1 MQHETS
7 PFYPSRDAD
16 AGLEE
21 DRRAFL
27 DRAAVSLGLPALFY
41 GSLRDPGVFEA
52 VVGRPLEACQWE
64 RAAIRGYRLG
74 IANAGTGYPGLF
86 PDTSGRAAL
95 DCVLVHDL
103 GRFDQTLVAWYEWD
117 EYSLHSIPLADGRHA
132 QAFVPDLD
140 AIRREYG
147 DFEIEPWSF
156 DAWRH
161 GGADRAVATARQWMA
176 QRPDSA
182 ALARAGFFGLQECPA
197 GAGAA
202 G

>member
-1 MQHETS
+1 MQRETS

-27 DRAAVSLGLPALFY
+27 ERAVVSLGLPALFY
-41 GSLRDPGVFEA
+41 GSLRDPKVFEA
-52 VVGRPLEACQWE
+52 VVGRPFEACDWQ
-64 RAAIRGYRLG
+64 RVAIRGFRLG
-74 IANAGTGYPGLF
+74 IANAGTGCPGLF
-86 PDTSGRAAL
+86 PGTPGEAEL
-95 DCVLVHDL
+95 DCLIVHDL
-103 GRFDQTLVAWYEWD
+103 NRFEQTLVAWYEWD
-117 EYSLHSIPLADGRHA
+117 EYVLRPIPLADGRRA

-147 DFEIEPWSF
+147 EFKIEPWSF
-156 DAWRH
+156 DTWHAN
-161 GGADRAVATARQWMA
+161 GVDRALATARQWMA

-182 ALARAGFFGLQECPA
+182 ALARSGFFGLEECQA
-197 GAGAA
+197 GTGAA